1 MRPWHFVALVT
12 NAAVAVTAGSVNA
25 ATARTKARCVM
36 DPSVRAEVR
45 AIDDRLDLTLTDGT
59 VLKLAGID
67 PPVPTPDDP
76 ALDQAARMRL
86 SAWLVG
92 REIRFRAL
100 DDRNDRWGRM
110 PALVFA
116 EAGAPGAPLLSVATA
131 VLDAGLGR
139 FAPSK
144 AARPCLTDF
153 RAAEAAARGAKLG
166 VWADPY
172 YAVLAASD
180 RDALV
185 ERTGTSVVVEG
196 ETIGVETDRFRTKLA
211 FGTRRGWDF
220 SVTISQRN
228 VAKFDE
234 AGLDLGGLRAKMIR
248 VRGLLDTRFGPQ
260 IEISTP
266 DELEIVSD
274 GDGVGVGVSAN
285 RARHAPAK

>member
-1 MRPWHFVALVT
+1 MRPWHLVPVVMS
-12 NAAVAVTAGSVNA
+12 AAVAAAAGSVYA
-25 ATARTKARCVM
+25 ATPRTKTSCAM

-67 PPVPTPDDP
+67 PPAPTPDNP
-76 ALDQAARMRL
+76 ALDQTARMRL

-92 REIRFRAL
+92 HEIRFRAL

-116 EAGAPGAPLLSVATA
+116 EAGMPGSTFLSVATA

-144 AARPCLTDF
+144 AAHPCLTDF

-166 VWADPY
+166 IWGDPY
-172 YAVLAASD
+172 YAVIAAND

-185 ERTGTSVVVEG
+185 ERTGTFVVVEG
-196 ETIGVETDRFRTKLA
+196 ETIGVEAGRFRTTLA
-211 FGTRRGWDF
+211 FGPRRGRDF
-220 SVTISQRN
+220 AVTISQRN
-228 VAKFDE
+228 VVIFDE
-234 AGLDLGGLRAKMIR
+234 AGLDLGGLRGKMIR

-260 IEISTP
+260 IEIATP

-274 GDGVGVGVSAN
+274 GVGVSAD
-285 RARHAPAK
+285 RDKHAPAK